1 MHTFYSA
8 FVQAAE
14 TKAIIMSGDIILC
27 TDTTQIVEY
36 INSEPAV
43 MVYFSH
49 EECNVCK
56 VLRPKVEEMLRKG
69 FPDLKMMYCDTVKY
83 PEIAAQ
89 RSIFAVPTILIFFDG
104 REYIRKSRNISIEEL
119 YTLIERPYNMMFS
132 D

>member
-1 MHTFYSA
+1 MPGF
-8 FVQAAE
+8 
-14 TKAIIMSGDIILC
+14 IN
-27 TDTTQIVEY
+27 
-36 INSEPAV
+36 INSITEFEKFIVSNEALLI
-43 MVYFSH
+43 YFSH
-49 EECNVCK
+49 KECNVCK

-69 FPDLKMMYCDTVKY
+69 FPALKMMYCDTVKY

-104 REYIRKSRNISIEEL
+104 REYIRKSRNIGIEEL